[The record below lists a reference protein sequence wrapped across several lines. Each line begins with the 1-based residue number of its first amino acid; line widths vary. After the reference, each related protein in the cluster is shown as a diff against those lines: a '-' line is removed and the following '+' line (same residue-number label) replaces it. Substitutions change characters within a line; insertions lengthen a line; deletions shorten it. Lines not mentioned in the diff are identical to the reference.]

1 MKIAVVADS
10 ASYLTKEQE
19 KQYGISVIPIP
30 IIWNNKTYLD
40 MIDITSDEF
49 YKRLYS
55 EKELPTTSTPSMGE
69 VQKLMD
75 KLVDED
81 YTDVIFVTIS
91 SGLSSFYPNLV
102 SYAETEERIKIH
114 AFDSKVTC
122 AGSANMAMLAAK
134 QVAEG
139 KEIPAIIEN
148 LAALRDTTHVRF
160 MVDDL
165 SHLKRTG
172 RLSNAASFVAGM
184 LKIKPI
190 LGMDVQDKGLISAI
204 GKERQTKKAFEHIK
218 NDFAKA
224 LENVDYPVQVT
235 FFDAAAPELKQEWMD
250 DFKESF
256 PNVRILSSI
265 IGPVVGVH
273 VGQGCVAL
281 IWSRD
286 IQDFS

>member
-30 IIWNNKTYLD
+30 IIWNNKTYRD
-40 MIDITSDEF
+40 MIDITSEEF
-49 YKRLYS
+49 YRRLYS
-55 EKELPTTSTPSMGE
+55 EQELPTTSTPSMGE

-75 KLVDED
+75 QLVQEE

-91 SGLSSFYPNLV
+91 SGLSSFYPSLV
-102 SYAETEERIKIH
+102 AYAETEKRINIH

-134 QVAEG
+134 LVAAG
-139 KEIPAIIEN
+139 KSVPEIISS
-148 LAALRDTTHVRF
+148 LSDLRATTHVRF

-190 LGMDVQDKGLISAI
+190 LGMDVQEEGKISAI
-204 GKERQTKKAFEHIK
+204 GKERQAKKAFEHIK
-218 NDFAKA
+218 RDFAA
-224 LENVDYPVQVT
+224 AIADVDYPVQVT
-235 FFDAAAPELKQEWMD
+235 FFDAAAPELKAEWMA
-250 DFKESF
+250 DFKQSF

-273 VGQGCVAL
+273 VGQGCIAL
-281 IWSRD
+281 IWSKD
-286 IQDFS
+286 IQGFA